1 MDFSSRIN
9 FHTHTRL
16 CKHADGEP
24 IDYCRE
30 AVKQG
35 VSVLGFSDHTPY
47 PVKRWETVRM
57 DLDQMPLYVNGIEAA
72 RREFPQLRIIMGM
85 ECEYDPAYANFFK
98 DVLMGEY
105 GCRYLVGAIHSYV
118 DRNGEWKGLYG
129 YRMTD
134 ENLRDFA
141 DHTVAA
147 IQSGLYL
154 FMAHPDVFG
163 VSYEGWTAEA
173 TACCREICKAAVAE

>member
-1 MDFSSRIN
+1 MDFSNRIN

-24 IDYCRE
+24 VDYCRE

-72 RREFPQLRIIMGM
+72 RREFPQLRIVMGM

-105 GCRYLVGAIHSYV
+105 VHGA
-118 DRNGEWKGLYG
+118 
-129 YRMTD
+129 
-134 ENLRDFA
+134 
-141 DHTVAA
+141 
-147 IQSGLYL
+147 SGR
-154 FMAHPDVFG
+154 VR
-163 VSYEGWTAEA
+163 
-173 TACCREICKAAVAE
+173 REL